1 MTTLNAINLWA
12 EHEPRLHFPI
22 FKANKN
28 YVEMTIQPTK
38 TSLFRQLVAPT
49 YYCLKKKKSV
59 KNAARDY
66 FNLLLKRPYK
76 FRGAFFNQSGKCI
89 HNQSFTGSYRLGE
102 VFGCNV
108 NEMLSNAG
116 LDMCDGTFVLISSR
130 GRPDLLT
137 SSPGNAALRVE
148 GHGNVAGYRTG
159 FFCRTLNAGK
169 KHYGF
174 TGLNPQVE
182 IKKDKVA
189 SLLFIN
195 HSSDPNYEA
204 HVRPNVKLFKN
215 TGEFIEADFGQI
227 PPHAAIERRLDEL
240 FPTGAEFLAE
250 TGGKGHT
257 ITEVQG
263 ATLASMHLL
272 RDTAGELLAIEHSR
286 PSFTNIISY
295 L

>member
-1 MTTLNAINLWA
+1 MTTANAISLWA
-12 EHEPRLHFPI
+12 EHEPRLHFPV
-22 FKANKN
+22 FKDKTNF
-28 YVEMTIQPTK
+28 VEMTIQPATA
-38 TSLFRQLVAPT
+38 SLFRQLSSPA
-49 YYCLKKKKSV
+49 YYWLKKKKPARLAV
-59 KNAARDY
+59 RDY
-66 FNLLLKRPYK
+66 FNFLLNRPYK
-76 FRGAFFNQSGKCI
+76 FRGAFFNQTGQCI
-89 HNQSFTGSYRLGE
+89 HNETFEGKFRRGE
-102 VFGCNV
+102 LFGCNV
-108 NEMLSNAG
+108 NEMLASAG
-116 LDMCDGTFVLISSR
+116 IEMCDGTFALISSR

-137 SSPGNAALRVE
+137 SSPGNATLRVE

-195 HSSDPNYEA
+195 HSSDPNYKTY
-204 HVRPNVKLFKN
+204 VRPNVKLFKN
-215 TGEFIEADFGQI
+215 TGDFIEADFGQI

-257 ITEVQG
+257 ITQVQG

-272 RDTAGELLAIEHSR
+272 RDHSGELLAIEHSR
-286 PSFTNIISY
+286 PSFTNIVSY